1 MPRLAIG
8 LEYDGTPFCGWQ
20 HQQHARS
27 IQTEVEAALSRVADA
42 PVAVAAAGRTDAG
55 VHALGQV
62 AHFDTG
68 VLRED
73 RAWLLGANS
82 LLPPEIA
89 IGWVRRVDATF
100 DARYSAR
107 ARTYHY
113 LILDRPARPALRRDR
128 VLWVRGALD
137 VAAMQAAAPALLG
150 EHDFSAFRAAG
161 CQARSPMRDL
171 QKLEVRRDGPLVVVE
186 CRANA
191 FLHHMVRNLMGALVA
206 VGEGRHPPQWIAQVL
221 TGRDRRH
228 APATF
233 APDGLYLDGAQY
245 EERFAVPSWGG
256 GFPECLA

>member
-20 HQQHARS
+20 FQQHARS
-27 IQTEVEAALSRVADA
+27 IQAEVEAALSRVADA

-68 VLRED
+68 VLREE

-89 IGWVRRVDATF
+89 IGWVRQVDATF

-137 VAAMQAAAPALLG
+137 VAAMQAATPALLG

-191 FLHHMVRNLMGALVA
+191 FLHHMVRNIVGSLLRIGRGAEAPEWLA
-206 VGEGRHPPQWIAQVL
+206 GVL
-221 TGRDRRH
+221 AGRDRR
-228 APATF
+228 AAGMT
-233 APDGLYLDGAQY
+233 AAARGLYLSEVHYPDHLEIPRPA
-245 EERFAVPSWGG
+245 
-256 GFPECLA
+256 GFRAGDL